1 MNRKNFL
8 TTILPVTIATA
19 LYKNTKAAPFIVQ
32 PTLTPANLKIGDTIG
47 VTCPAS
53 PTDYNKIKEGIKAL
67 KHWGLNVQIGETVG
81 KHWQRFGGT
90 DMERA
95 YDFQQMLDNDK
106 IKAIIFAKGGYGTM
120 RMIDKVIWDKFL
132 QKPKWLIG
140 YSDLTTM
147 HLHIHANFDI
157 PTIHGDMVT
166 GFGDQPKDISANTL
180 HDTLFGNRIEYSVG
194 GHYMNRQGY
203 ATGKLVG
210 GNLSLIQAC
219 AGSKSDI
226 KTDGKIL
233 FIEDVSEYKYTIDRM
248 MMNLKRS
255 GKLENLAGLMVG
267 MFTATKQ
274 KEEEPFAATI
284 EEIIME
290 KVAEY
295 KYPVCFNFP
304 SGHVPYNH
312 ALKMG
317 AFYDF
322 SVSRKS
328 VTLFEKY
335 NVDTPTPSAPKK
347 MVLDTLIKVD
357 SLEGRL

>member
-19 LYKNTKAAPFIVQ
+19 LYKNTKAAPFVVQ

-233 FIEDVSEYKYTIDRM
+233 FIEDVSEYKY
-248 MMNLKRS
+248 
-255 GKLENLAGLMVG
+255 
-267 MFTATKQ
+267 
-274 KEEEPFAATI
+274 
-284 EEIIME
+284 
-290 KVAEY
+290 
-295 KYPVCFNFP
+295 PVCFNFP